1 MSTANREMIAATL
14 ASRALKTLELL
25 RLTPFDCATED
36 GRARERH
43 RRVALTALAAAAA
56 KVISVSSLL
65 ISIPLTL
72 HYLGAERYGMWMTI
86 GSLIAMMAFAD
97 LGIGNGLLNAI
108 AESHGRDDK
117 ASVRRHAS
125 SAYVI
130 LSLIAVSIVTV
141 FAVAYPLLSWH
152 QIFNVQSD
160 IAQIEAAPALAVFV
174 CCFAAGIPLSVVQRT
189 QTGLQQGFTAN
200 LWQCVGSLL
209 GLAGILV
216 AVHLQASLPWLVAA
230 AAGLPLVA
238 ALGNTLLFFGHQR
251 RDLAPHPGLAQTDS
265 IRRIVQTGALFFVL
279 QIVIA
284 AAYLSDNII
293 ITHALGAEAVAQ
305 YSVPEKMFSVIST
318 VLLMAIAPL
327 WPAYGEAIARGDQD
341 WSRRTLVRSLQLT
354 AITSGL
360 LSLVLIIAGPWLLSL
375 WVGHAVSVSLLLLV
389 SLGIW
394 KTLDSV
400 GNALAMYLNGRGML
414 RIQAILGTLM
424 AIVAVTLKLVLVE
437 RLGVAGAPMATAI
450 AYSACIL
457 LPLAWIVPRSMRT
470 AS

>member
-1 MSTANREMIAATL
+1 MMAATL
-14 ASRALKTLELL
+14 AIRALKTLELL

-72 HYLGAERYGMWMTI
+72 TYLGAERYGMWMTI

-97 LGIGNGLLNAI
+97 LGVGNGLLNAI
-108 AESHGRDDK
+108 AESHGRDDRRK
-117 ASVRRHAS
+117 MRRHIS
-125 SAYVI
+125 SAYAVLGSI
-130 LSLIAVSIVTV
+130 AVAILIA
-141 FAVAYPLLSWH
+141 FAAGYSFVPWH
-152 QIFNVQSD
+152 RLFNVQSGL
-160 IAQIEAAPALAVFV
+160 AQSEAAPALAVFI
-174 CCFAAGIPLSVVQRT
+174 CCFALNIPLSIVQRT
-189 QTGLQQGFTAN
+189 QVGLQQGFTAN
-200 LWQCVGSLL
+200 LWQCAGSLL

-216 AVHLQASLPWLVAA
+216 AVRTQASLPWLVAA
-230 AAGLPLVA
+230 AVGLPMLA
-238 ALGNTLLFFGHQR
+238 ALGNSLLFFGHRR
-251 RDLAPHPGLAQTDS
+251 RDLAPRPGMVGKDS
-265 IRRIVQTGALFFVL
+265 IRRIAHTGMLFFVL
-279 QIVIA
+279 QVVIA

-293 ITHALGAEAVAQ
+293 ITHMLGAEAVAQ

-327 WPAYGEAIARGDQD
+327 WPAYGEATARGDRD
-341 WSRRTLVRSLQLT
+341 WSSRTLVRSLQLV

-414 RIQAILGTLM
+414 RIQALLGTLM
-424 AIVAVTLKLVLVE
+424 AIVAVTLKLLLVE
-437 RLGVAGAPMATAI
+437 RLGVAGAPLATAI
-450 AYSACIL
+450 AYSVCIL
-457 LPLAWIVPRSMRT
+457 APLAWIIPRSMRAAT
-470 AS
+470 P